1 MRADMRSVLLLPMAT
16 SAPATTNFLS
26 THDLYDDD
34 DADLCACAC
43 CPSTSGLYAW
53 CDAVTG
59 GDDDDVIKI
68 ASVNGSA
75 DGAVRRVSGHDDAC
89 VDRVPLC
96 DWTGRVPASA
106 PLLPA
111 DMVVSLATCR
121 IAGYQTT
128 MTTTTSSALIP
139 PPSYADSVCRCIHQ
153 PPPTTLRPTYYHRHY
168 PDSSDAELLTSRA
181 AQLNFYT
188 NRT

>member
-1 MRADMRSVLLLPMAT
+1 VI
-16 SAPATTNFLS
+16 
-26 THDLYDDD
+26 
-34 DADLCACAC
+34 
-43 CPSTSGLYAW
+43 
-53 CDAVTG
+53 G
-59 GDDDDVIKI
+59 GDDDDVVKI
-68 ASVNGSA
+68 ASVNGAA
-75 DGAVRRVSGHDDAC
+75 DGAVRGVSSHGDRVVRGVSSHDDACVDRVVRGMSSHDDACVVRDVSSHDDAC

-96 DWTGRVPASA
+96 DWTGRLPASA

-128 MTTTTSSALIP
+128 MTTTTSSALVP
-139 PPSYADSVCRCIHQ
+139 PPSYADSICRCIHQ
-153 PPPTTLRPTYYHRHY
+153 PAPTSLRPTYYHRHY
-168 PDSSDAELLTSRA
+168 PHSSDTELLTSRA